1 MDANQSLVIDV
12 QGSAGIIQAVGPI
25 KALKLVVVIPVVDM
39 VVRPESRL
47 LQVMFMCN

>member
-12 QGSAGIIQAVGPI
+12 QGSAGIIQADGSI
-25 KALKLVVVIPVVDM
+25 KALEVGDVIPVVDM